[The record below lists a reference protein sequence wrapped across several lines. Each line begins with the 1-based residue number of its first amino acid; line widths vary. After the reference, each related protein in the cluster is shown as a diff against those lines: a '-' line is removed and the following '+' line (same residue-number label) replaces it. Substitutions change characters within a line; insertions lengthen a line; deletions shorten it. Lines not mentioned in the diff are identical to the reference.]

1 MKPLL
6 VVLDELCISSF
17 KAIHEAERECML
29 QHSAA
34 AAHFCFGGK
43 HRERKNV
50 VISSLLAGLC
60 ESFDGEQKS
69 GQPHYFGL
77 NSSLWFQS
85 VRIDIVYFEI
95 AVCCC

>member
-69 GQPHYFGL
+69 GQPHYSGL